1 MRSMFRRRLGRRF
14 VWLAL
19 AAAVVLAPTAARA
32 HRSNVKANLVRVVG
46 TGGGYL
52 NVRPS
57 RGGWVELDFP
67 GYPQNGKLTMD
78 FRINGVPTVG
88 VVYPIDSDKEVW
100 RLAFGVRDQDKLEI
114 SNVRV
119 LDGNGQTYAVLGSD
133 VGARGRDVFSSPL
146 VWVVDTLSDVG
157 FTRGGDTILSRSG
170 KWTIGFDALRSRASN
185 SRLNNTANRAE
196 IEYSLNG
203 GPWLVDTVSFDVQSG
218 KSRPNGRPGKQL
230 AILPTDHVEVRRV
243 DVFDSGGRRF
253 ATMGVRMGNQGHYLE
268 SVPTLVPT
276 PSPTPTA
283 SPSPSPT
290 PTASPDPTP
299 TPSATPEPTE
309 TPTPTPEPTET
320 PAPTPTPDEPTP
332 TPDPTPDPTPSPDP
346 TPDPTPSPDPTP
358 DPTPSPDPTPDPTP
372 SPDPTP
378 DPTPSPDPTPDPTPS
393 PDPTPEPTPT
403 EEPTPAP

>member
-1 MRSMFRRRLGRRF
+1 MFRRRLGRRF

-19 AAAVVLAPTAARA
+19 AAAVVLAPSAARA

-170 KWTIGFDALRSRASN
+170 KWTIGFDALRSRATN

-196 IEYSLNG
+196 IEYSVNG

-243 DVFDSGGRRF
+243 DVLDSGGRRF

-332 TPDPTPDPTPSPDP
+332 TPDPTPEPTPSPDP

-358 DPTPSPDPTPDPTP
+358 DPTPSPDPTPEPTP

>member
-1 MRSMFRRRLGRRF
+1 MFRRRLGRRF

-309 TPTPTPEPTET
+309 SPTPTPEPTET

-378 DPTPSPDPTPDPTPS
+378 
-393 PDPTPEPTPT
+393 EPTPT

>member
-1 MRSMFRRRLGRRF
+1 MFRRRLGRRF

-196 IEYSLNG
+196 IEYSVNG

-309 TPTPTPEPTET
+309 SPTPTPEPTET

-346 TPDPTPSPDPTP
+346 TP
-358 DPTPSPDPTPDPTP
+358 
-372 SPDPTP
+372 
-378 DPTPSPDPTPDPTPS
+378 
-393 PDPTPEPTPT
+393 EPTPT

>member
-1 MRSMFRRRLGRRF
+1 MFRRRLGRRF

-196 IEYSLNG
+196 IEYSVNG

-378 DPTPSPDPTPDPTPS
+378 
-393 PDPTPEPTPT
+393 EPTPT

>member
-1 MRSMFRRRLGRRF
+1 MSCRRLGRRF

-19 AAAVVLAPTAARA
+19 AAAVVLVPSAARA

-67 GYPQNGKLTMD
+67 GHPQNGKLSMD
-78 FRINGVPTVG
+78 FRINGVPTIG

-133 VGARGRDVFSSPL
+133 IGARGRDVFSSPL

-170 KWTIGFDALRSRASN
+170 KWTIGFDALRSRATN
-185 SRLNNTANRAE
+185 SRLNNAANRAE
-196 IEYSLNG
+196 IEYSVNG

-230 AILPTDHVEVRRV
+230 AILSTDHVEVRRV
-243 DVFDSGGRRF
+243 DVLDSGGRKF

-276 PSPTPTA
+276 PSPTP

-290 PTASPDPTP
+290 PTITYHPTPTPTPSPTQTPEVTPTYDPTESPAPTPTLEPTATPDPTPTDEPTATPGPTPSPDPTP
-299 TPSATPEPTE
+299 A
-309 TPTPTPEPTET
+309 
-320 PAPTPTPDEPTP
+320 P
-332 TPDPTPDPTPSPDP
+332 TPDPTASPDP

-378 DPTPSPDPTPDPTPS
+378 DPTP
-393 PDPTPEPTPT
+393 T
-403 EEPTPAP
+403 EEPTPTP

>member
-1 MRSMFRRRLGRRF
+1 MFRRRLGRRF

-196 IEYSLNG
+196 IEYSVNG

>member
-309 TPTPTPEPTET
+309 SPTPTPEPTET

-378 DPTPSPDPTPDPTPS
+378 
-393 PDPTPEPTPT
+393 EPTPT

>member
-1 MRSMFRRRLGRRF
+1 MFRRRLGRRF

-309 TPTPTPEPTET
+309 SPTPTPEPTEPPA
-320 PAPTPTPDEPTP
+320 PAPTPAEPTP

-372 SPDPTP
+372 APDPTP

>member
-1 MRSMFRRRLGRRF
+1 MFRRRLGRRF

>member
-1 MRSMFRRRLGRRF
+1 MFRRRLGRRF

-309 TPTPTPEPTET
+309 SPTPTPEPTET

>member
-1 MRSMFRRRLGRRF
+1 MFRRRLGRRF

-196 IEYSLNG
+196 IEYSVNG

-346 TPDPTPSPDPTP
+346 TPEPTPSPDPTP